1 MNQKVKLMAD
11 KARKT
16 KQAKAVKAE
25 RRRRLLKT
33 FAIGFGI
40 LAVLLGSLAWWGY
53 KNRTSIFLWFHGDI
67 VIDRNKYPIL
77 GIDVSAHNGDIDFDK
92 VKSDGFSFVII
103 KATEGLNHHD
113 SKFDTNYDKA
123 RAAGLK
129 VGAYHF
135 FRKKTDGL
143 NQAKNFLEM
152 VGWRKLD
159 LPLVIDVED
168 WSNDEKIQDERTQQH
183 LDAMIDNL
191 RSRGHQV
198 MIYTNGDG
206 YKKYIKD
213 GQININLWL
222 CAFKDPDKLRSIP
235 HQMQQYSHRGRVS
248 GIIGDVDLNVFN
260 GSLQQWEKWLQDLIP
275 YQTVD
280 SYVDS
285 TRIDSTHLDSID
297 YINNNENNAHE

>member
-1 MNQKVKLMAD
+1 MNEKVKQLAQ
-11 KARKT
+11 
-16 KQAKAVKAE
+16 QAKEIKQSKAAKAN
-25 RRRRLLKT
+25 RRRRLIKT
-33 FAIGFGI
+33 FAIG
-40 LAVLLGSLAWWGY
+40 LAVLLVLLCSVLWWGY
-53 KNRTSIFLWFHGDI
+53 KNRTSIFHWMRGEI
-67 VIDRNKYPIL
+67 EINRAKYPIL
-77 GIDVSAHNGDIDFDK
+77 GIDVSSHNGDIDFEK

-103 KATEGLNHHD
+103 KATEGENHHD
-113 SKFDTNYDKA
+113 PKFDTNYDKA

-159 LPLVIDVED
+159 LPLVVDIED
-168 WSNDEKIQDERTQQH
+168 WSNDEKIQDDRTQKH
-183 LDAMIDNL
+183 LDAMVDNL

-198 MIYTNGDG
+198 MVYTNGDG

-222 CAFKDPDKLRSIP
+222 CAFKDPDKLRHIP
-235 HQMQQYSHRGRVS
+235 HQVQQYSHWGRVS

-260 GSLQQWEKWLQDLIP
+260 GNERQWEKWLQDLVP
-275 YQTVD
+275 YQVED
-280 SYVDS
+280 SYINSDS
-285 TRIDSTHLDSID
+285 TVTNDSDI
-297 YINNNENNAHE
+297 YIIHDEL